1 MVVVAVIKVVAMVT
15 VVVVAV
21 LEVAA
26 VINEVE
32 ITLELA
38 AVSVSCSVYVAS
50 DGAVDL
56 LTMGA
61 LASVLTVV
69 LIGRLFVD
77 ILVEMSVNK
86 FAEVM
91 AEVKFAMPSSLEACS
106 C

>member
-50 DGAVDL
+50 DGAVEL
-56 LTMGA
+56 LTMDA
-61 LASVLTVV
+61 LAGVLTVV
-69 LIGRLFVD
+69 LIGRLVCIGVD
-77 ILVEMSVNK
+77 ILATATANM
-86 FAEVM
+86 FAGVM
-91 AEVKFAMPSSLEACS
+91 PEVKCIMS
-106 C
+106 